1 MTILLAICL
10 LIGMALGQRCNVFA
24 LVVATGVALVVAIGT
39 VLAGGAWSSALAAV
53 AAATALQI
61 GYLFE
66 TALQPL
72 IVDDLPALPAAG

>member
-1 MTILLAICL
+1 M
-10 LIGMALGQRCNVFA
+10 VA

-61 GYLFE
+61 VYLFE